1 MEINMAYQPNCRK
14 ENLTPAPQF
23 QIDGVIITAS
33 QFMHNE
39 WWYVIN
45 NEWCVESTV
54 SIKGD

>member
-1 MEINMAYQPNCRK
+1 MAYQPNRRK

-23 QIDGVIITAS
+23 KIDGVIITAS